1 MSQICRSCKKHLPF
15 EKFSKQ
21 ASCKSGYRKTCKDCH
36 NQYVR
41 EVWYK
46 KNSSKQ
52 IASSKKWKDNNKNRV
67 LAQRYKCDLEI
78 IEKLLELG
86 KCQICESKEN
96 LHIDHCHS
104 SGKVRGILC
113 RSCNIGIGNFEENIE
128 RINSAISYL
137 KKHQG

>member
-41 EVWYK
+41 EIWYK
-46 KNSSKQ
+46 KNSFKQ
-52 IASSKKWKDNNKNRV
+52 IASSKKWRLENKSQF
-67 LAQRYKCDLEI
+67 LATKYKCDLKTMED
-78 IEKLLELG
+78 LLSFK
-86 KCQICESKEN
+86 KCQICGRSEN

-104 SGKVRGILC
+104 SGGVRGILC

-128 RINSAISYL
+128 RINAAISYL
-137 KKHQG
+137 QKHQN